1 MNLAALATAIVLFVV
16 GFIGTVLPM
25 LPGPILVYG
34 GMVLYGFMTDFQT
47 LDPFFFLVQGLVL
60 LLIFASDYVSSAA
73 GAKFF
78 GGSSKSSLGAVA
90 GTLVAILFLGPL
102 GIIIGPLV
110 GASVVHFIQTGDLKG
125 ALRAGFGTFLGT
137 LGGTVFKLFSEILM
151 VIYFFITI
159 LL

>member
-1 MNLAALATAIVLFVV
+1 MNATALVIAVILFVI

-34 GMVLYGFMTDFQT
+34 GMILYGFMTDFQS
-47 LDPFFFLVQGLVL
+47 LDSFFFVVQGLVL
-60 LLIFASDYVSSAA
+60 LLIFASDYVSAAA

-78 GGSSKSSLGAVA
+78 GGSSKSSMGAVV
-90 GTLVAILFLGPL
+90 GTLLAIIFLGPL
-102 GIIIGPLV
+102 GIIIGPFA
-110 GASVVHFIQTGDLKG
+110 GASIVHFLQTGDFKG

-137 LGGTVFKLFSEILM
+137 LGGTVFKLFAEIIM
-151 VIYFFITI
+151 VIYFFTTI